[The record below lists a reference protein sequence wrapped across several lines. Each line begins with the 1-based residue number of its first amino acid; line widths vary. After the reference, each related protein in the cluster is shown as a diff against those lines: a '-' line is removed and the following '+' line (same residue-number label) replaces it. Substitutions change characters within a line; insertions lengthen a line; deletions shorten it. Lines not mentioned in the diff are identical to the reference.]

1 MPDIR
6 AEIKIAGVPRGLLCI
21 HPRIPYSSRQPGQTV
36 MSPRSSVEK
45 EAAVNVPDSGDEST
59 TMSLGAPGAGA
70 GSGSRIDV
78 VPDQTGGLR
87 NRFESQSHLDVEQDP
102 LALERINTYRLQ
114 QQETVGSGITHRTR
128 TPREHWLPLGAGKPF
143 PPSPP
148 DPEEY
153 VVEFNGS
160 DDPMHPQNWPLKQ
173 R

>member
-1 MPDIR
+1 MPAIR
-6 AEIKIAGVPRGLLCI
+6 AEIKIVAVLLYS
-21 HPRIPYSSRQPGQTV
+21 RTPYSSRQPGQTI

-45 EAAVNVPDSGDEST
+45 EEKVNVPDSGDEST
-59 TMSLGAPGAGA
+59 TMSWGTPEAGA

-78 VPDQTGGLR
+78 VPDQTEGLR

-114 QQETVGSGITHRTR
+114 QQETVGSGTAQRTR
-128 TPREHWLPLGAGKPF
+128 TPREQWLPLGGGKPF

-148 DPEEY
+148 DPDEY

-160 DDPMHPQNWPLKQ
+160 DDPMHPQNWPLRK